1 MIDLSPIKKYIDEP
15 DSFMIDFVPHEI
27 QSVGLDSFL
36 EYNFRNL
43 DCTRVCKD
51 GLRPMQTIGHPYRHI
66 ITQIIFIIKNYVE
79 EDKQA
84 ECLERLLKQHR
95 DNLEY
100 EQVNP
105 PIWYGSEKD
114 HRKYEKQYE
123 NKDSTK
129 SKIKH
134 TNQQN
139 IDFSDTSKRQTA
151 AEKKLAA
158 KVIKLNSLS
167 FKIKPQ
173 I

>member
-1 MIDLSPIKKYIDEP
+1 MIDLSPIKKYIDES
-15 DSFMIDFVPHEI
+15 DSFMINFVPHEI

-79 EDKQA
+79 EDKQD
-84 ECLERLLKQHR
+84 EYYEKLLKQHR

-105 PIWYGSEKD
+105 PIWYGTEKD
-114 HRKYEKQYE
+114 RRKYEKQYGSS
-123 NKDSTK
+123 DS
-129 SKIKH
+129 SKPKRKRAK
-134 TNQQN
+134 QQD
-139 IDFSDTSKRQTA
+139 IDFPDMPKKQTV

-158 KVIKLNSLS
+158 RVAKINALS

-173 I
+173 N

>member
-1 MIDLSPIKKYIDEP
+1 MIDLSPIQKYIDEP
-15 DSFMIDFVPHEI
+15 NSFMTKFVPHEI

-66 ITQIIFIIKNYVE
+66 ITQIIFIIKNYIE
-79 EDKQA
+79 KDKQD
-84 ECLERLLKQHR
+84 EYFERLLKRHS

-100 EQVNP
+100 EQTNP
-105 PIWYGSEKD
+105 PIWYGTEKD
-114 HRKYEKQYE
+114 RRKYEKQYS
-123 NKDSTK
+123 DSDS
-129 SKIKH
+129 SKPKRKLAK
-134 TNQQN
+134 QQD
-139 IDFSDTSKRQTA
+139 IYFPDMPKKQTT

-173 I
+173 N